1 MDKPGGLLSSS
12 NTAFLQSKG
21 GTIAAFA
28 TYGMWGLFPLYWKRL
43 EAIDPFQVLSHRIVW
58 AALFTVFL
66 LAFRGGFSGLLSLL
80 ANRKRL
86 AVAFVAALLVT
97 TNWGVY
103 IWAVDNGNIAQSAL
117 GYYINP
123 LVSVALGALFL
134 REKLDGFT
142 MAAIGIAAAGV
153 IAATIILGSPPWI
166 SLILAFTF
174 GFYGLVKKQ
183 AGLDPMTGL
192 AAETLTVTPIALAYL
207 IWRHSAG
214 AGAFGGPDVGA
225 NILLVVAG
233 PVTAIPLITFAFAAN
248 RITLQRLGFIQYV
261 SPSMQLILG
270 LFVYREELTPALIV
284 AFVAVIGAVLIYAGS
299 RGRFG
304 SR

>member
-1 MDKPGGLLSSS
+1 MEKPEGQISV
-12 NTAFLQSKG
+12 SKNDIPPSRG
-21 GTIAAFA
+21 GTLAAFA

-58 AALFTVFL
+58 AALFTVIL

-103 IWAVDNGNIAQSAL
+103 IWAVDNGHIAQSAL

-134 REKLDGFT
+134 REKLDRFT
-142 MAAIGIAAAGV
+142 MAAIGLAAAGV

-192 AAETLTVTPIALAYL
+192 AAETLTVTPIAVAYL
-207 IWRHSAG
+207 LWNHAAG
-214 AGAFGGPDVGA
+214 AGAFGGSDVWA
-225 NILLVVAG
+225 NVLLVVAG

-299 RGRFG
+299 RGRVG